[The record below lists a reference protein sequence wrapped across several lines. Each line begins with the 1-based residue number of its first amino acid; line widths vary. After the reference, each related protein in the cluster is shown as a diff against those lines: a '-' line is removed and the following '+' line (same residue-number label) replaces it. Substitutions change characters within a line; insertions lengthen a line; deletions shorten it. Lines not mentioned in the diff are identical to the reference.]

1 MDIEKLR
8 EELKRHSY
16 LYYVKDDPE
25 ITDYEYDMMM
35 KKLIEEEE
43 RLGLPIPPD
52 SPSVRVGGSAVS
64 SFAKVEHEVPL
75 LSLNDVFSFDELKEF
90 DRRVKEDC
98 PDADYDTEIKIDG
111 LSVSLEYKDG
121 LFYRGATR
129 GDGIV
134 GEDVTENLKTYRF
147 DPVKTV

>member
-90 DRRVKEDC
+90 DRHCISFAWYLRK
-98 PDADYDTEIKIDG
+98 
-111 LSVSLEYKDG
+111 VSCTTSSASSRFWQMLKAAENTRSP
-121 LFYRGATR
+121 YRRKASST
-129 GDGIV
+129 DS
-134 GEDVTENLKTYRF
+134 LM
-147 DPVKTV
+147 

>member
-43 RLGLPIPPD
+43 RL
-52 SPSVRVGGSAVS
+52 
-64 SFAKVEHEVPL
+64 
-75 LSLNDVFSFDELKEF
+75 
-90 DRRVKEDC
+90 
-98 PDADYDTEIKIDG
+98 
-111 LSVSLEYKDG
+111 
-121 LFYRGATR
+121 
-129 GDGIV
+129 
-134 GEDVTENLKTYRF
+134 
-147 DPVKTV
+147 